1 MVGEAVVVLLVQ
13 HQVIKMVV
21 QAVQV
26 VVQMEI

>member
-13 HQVIKMVV
+13 TQVIKMVV
-21 QAVQV
+21 QVVLV